1 MKVLLLSTNRMRQIM
16 PPMPLGLLY
25 LAGSLDRERHQVRIL
40 DLMFTR
46 SPLEEVEGAVKSYRP
61 DLIGVSVRNLDNQS
75 LQGTEYAL
83 PAVREVI
90 QACRQSSEA
99 RIVVGGMAFSTLP
112 GPVFDFLKPDLGIV
126 GEGERVFPELVDRLE
141 AGAPVEELPGLVFRG
156 GDGRVHVDLP
166 QRGDLSDLPFPRLEP
181 LDYRRYLKGGL
192 LGGMANVLVKL
203 GCPFRCA
210 YCDGPRLMGE
220 SFRMRPPPAVG
231 EELELLSRKY
241 GIRDL
246 FFTDP
251 VFNVPLEPAK
261 AICQEILARRLRL
274 RWVCT
279 FHPAEFDEE
288 LIQLI
293 KRAGCRF
300 VVLSPDTGSER
311 MLESLQK
318 GYGLDRVKLLCDLLE
333 KVGLDYVLEILF
345 GGPGE
350 NAETVAETFAFLER
364 VHPTIINFSSGMRIL
379 PGTRLAQVAQQEGI
393 IAAEEELM
401 EPTFYLSPPIRG
413 WIDRRILRERVRHLS
428 WQIRPLRFLASSW
441 LARWRA

>member
-1 MKVLLLSTNRMRQIM
+1 MKVLLLATNRMRQIM

-25 LAGSLDRERHQVRIL
+25 LAASLDRTRHQVRIL
-40 DLMFTR
+40 DLMFAR
-46 SPLEEVEGAVKSYRP
+46 SPLREVEAAVRDYRP
-61 DLIGVSVRNLDNQS
+61 DLIGVSIRNLDNQS
-75 LQGTEYAL
+75 LRKTEYAL
-83 PAVREVI
+83 PAVQEVI
-90 QACRQSSEA
+90 QACHQHSKA
-99 RIVVGGMAFSTLP
+99 RIVVGGTAFSTLP
-112 GPVFDFLKPDLGIV
+112 RPVFDFLEPDLGIE
-126 GEGERVFPELVDRLE
+126 GEGERIFPELLNRLE
-141 AGAPVEELPGLVFRG
+141 EGASFEALPGLAFRRA
-156 GDGRVHVDLP
+156 DGRIQVNLP
-166 QRGDLSDLPFPRLEP
+166 QRVDLADLPFPQLES
-181 LDYRRYLKGGL
+181 LNYRKYLKGSI

-231 EELELLSRKY
+231 EELERLSSEY

-251 VFNVPLEPAK
+251 VFNVPMDHAK

-279 FHPAEFDEE
+279 FHPAEFDREM
-288 LIQLI
+288 IQLM

-318 GYGLDRVKLLCDLLE
+318 GYGLDRVKLLCDLFE
-333 KVGLDYVLEILF
+333 EVGLDYVLEILF

-350 NAETVAETFAFLER
+350 NPKTVEETFAFLER
-364 VHPTIINFSSGMRIL
+364 VHPTVINFSSGMRIL
-379 PGTRLAQVAQQEGI
+379 PGTHLAQVAGQEGI
-393 IAAEEELM
+393 IRSEEELM
-401 EPTFYLSPPIRG
+401 EPKFYLSPPIRCS
-413 WIDRRILRERVRHLS
+413 IDRRILRERACHPSWLVRPIL
-428 WQIRPLRFLASSW
+428 FLGSSW